1 MGSIVLVE
9 AQGQRSESWG
19 ELWVD
24 MRVPATRTSVSD
36 VRRAFGE
43 LPLPVHLLDIAQLL
57 VSELVTN
64 SIRHAG
70 LAPNDQIRVT
80 AEWSGTRLRVD
91 VFDRAGVPV
100 PHEVSGAIRPFPGAE
115 SGWGLY
121 LVDRLAAR
129 WGRGRGRYWFE
140 LEAHQP
146 YPASA

>member
-1 MGSIVLVE
+1 MKTAFDLEFPAS
-9 AQGQRSESWG
+9 
-19 ELWVD
+19 VD
-24 MRVPATRTSVSD
+24 VIGTARDAAGMLAPQVSPRQLDD
-36 VRRAFGE
+36 VR
-43 LPLPVHLLDIAQLL
+43 LL

-146 YPASA
+146 YPESA

>member
-1 MGSIVLVE
+1 ME
-9 AQGQRSESWG
+9 AQKRRSQSQG
-19 ELWVD
+19 KLRVD
-24 MRVPATRTSVSD
+24 LQVPATPIMVSE
-36 VRRAFGE
+36 VRRALGD
-43 LPLPVHLLDIAQLL
+43 LPLPSFLSEKARLL

>member
-1 MGSIVLVE
+1 ME
-9 AQGQRSESWG
+9 AQKRRSQSQG
-19 ELWVD
+19 KLRVD
-24 MRVPATRTSVSD
+24 LQVPATPIMVSE
-36 VRRAFGE
+36 VRRALGD
-43 LPLPVHLLDIAQLL
+43 LPLPSFLSEKARLL

-146 YPASA
+146 YPQSA